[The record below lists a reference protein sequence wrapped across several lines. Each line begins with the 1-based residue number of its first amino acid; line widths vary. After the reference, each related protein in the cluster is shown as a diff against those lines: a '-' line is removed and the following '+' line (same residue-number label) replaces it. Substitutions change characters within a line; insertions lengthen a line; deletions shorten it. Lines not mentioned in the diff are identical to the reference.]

1 MNMFEVDSL
10 YDVRDEDLIK
20 FAEDGKRDKY
30 EEEFILKQ
38 LGTFCLFPHKIR
50 EDFTPKAFG

>member
-1 MNMFEVDSL
+1 MFEVDSL

-20 FAEDGKRDKY
+20 FAEDGKRDKH

-50 EDFTPKAFG
+50 EDFTLKAIG